1 VLLVAHDAAAAAGFF
16 LSINLGAQCSCQIVG
31 IIANN
36 DRRLLV
42 IRHGMTQD
50 NLLGFEV
57 VPADETVVSTL
68 GKLRGQPART
78 IPTTTSTNIRGLG
91 PV

>member
-1 VLLVAHDAAAAAGFF
+1 MVAHDAAAAAGFF
-16 LSINLGAQCSCQIVG
+16 LPINLGAPCSCQIVG
-31 IIANN
+31 ITANN
-36 DRRLLV
+36 DRCVLV

-68 GKLRGQPART
+68 GKLRGQPVRT
-78 IPTTTSTNIRGLG
+78 MSTTASTNIRGLG
-91 PV
+91 TV